1 MTSAFDS
8 QSAPGFDAADSSRGA
23 AAATG
28 RLLDGQ
34 IALNDQLKLSA
45 QLSKGF
51 ATSLGTAFEGLV
63 FKGRSL
69 GDTFRS
75 LVLSL
80 SQLTLAAAFKPMQD
94 GFGSLFQGLLTGSVG
109 GLQMGGGSAP
119 IPFAKGGVI
128 ATPVSFP
135 LGSGSGIA
143 GERGAEA
150 IMPLARG
157 PDGRLGVAASGA
169 GSGVHVTFNVA
180 ATDVESFRRSE
191 TQLAALLARAVGH
204 GQRNL

>member
-1 MTSAFDS
+1 MTSAFET
-8 QSAPGFDAADSSRGA
+8 QSASAFDAADSSLGA
-23 AAATG
+23 AAGTG
-28 RLLDGQ
+28 RLLDAQ

-51 ATSLGTAFEGLV
+51 AASLGTAFEGLV

-80 SQLTLAAAFKPMQD
+80 SQLALAAAFKPMQD
-94 GFGSLFQGLLTGSVG
+94 GFGSIFQGLLTGGLG
-109 GLQMGGGSAP
+109 GLQIGGGAA

-128 ATPVSFP
+128 ASPVSFP

-169 GSGVHVTFNVA
+169 GSGVHVTFNVSA
-180 ATDVESFRRSE
+180 SDVESFRRSE